1 MAMKRKCDF
10 ESDESS
16 APYAKQLKCIPFP
29 HYEPDNDVAM
39 SDASS
44 DSDGLLSAGSELY
57 HTRLPS
63 NASSV
68 SSADSFAVNYPTF
81 DLYPISAFDTPDVN
95 ESIKNVGLMQPS
107 GSFAHHGTSC
117 SQIPK
122 LRMACAA
129 GPDGRRTM
137 WSSCEDCG
145 AISMVDS
152 D

>member
-68 SSADSFAVNYPTF
+68 SSADSFA
-81 DLYPISAFDTPDVN
+81 AFDTPDVN